1 MGFFD
6 DFGKKISDASQGAIA
21 KTKDFADVAKLNS
34 NISDEER
41 RINNAYQQMGELYF
55 ERHPEDFEDCFTEHY
70 AVIRESLSK
79 ITDYRKQ
86 ITNIKGVVKCPNCGA
101 EVPKDSAFCSAC
113 GTQVP
118 KEEAPVDVPAAEAE
132 VVSAPEAAPV
142 EEAAVE
148 APVEAAP
155 VEEASAEH
163 KCPSCGSTLEEGAL
177 FCTNCGQKIEEN

>member
-41 RINNAYQQMGELYF
+41 RINNAYQQIGKLYF
-55 ERHPEDFEDCFTEHY
+55 EMHLEDFEDCFKDHF
-70 AVIRESLSK
+70 AAINESLGK
-79 ITDYRKQ
+79 IQDYRQQ

-101 EVPKDSAFCSAC
+101 EVPKDSAFCSSC
-113 GTQVP
+113 GTPVP
-118 KEEAPVDVPAAEAE
+118 KQDVPAAEAE

-142 EEAAVE
+142 EAPVEEAPAVE
-148 APVEAAP
+148 APVEK
-155 VEEASAEH
+155 
-163 KCPSCGSTLEEGAL
+163 KCPSCGATLEDGAS
-177 FCTNCGQKIEEN
+177 FCTNCGTKVEEN

>member
-41 RINNAYQQMGELYF
+41 RINNAYQQIGKLYF
-55 ERHPEDFEDCFTEHY
+55 EMHLEDFEDCFKDHF
-70 AVIRESLSK
+70 AAINESLGK
-79 ITDYRKQ
+79 IKDYRQQ

-101 EVPKDSAFCSAC
+101 EVPKESAFCSSC
-113 GTQVP
+113 GTPVP
-118 KEEAPVDVPAAEAE
+118 KQDVPAAEAE

-142 EEAAVE
+142 ETPVEEAPAVE
-148 APVEAAP
+148 APVEK
-155 VEEASAEH
+155 
-163 KCPSCGSTLEEGAL
+163 KCPSCGATLEDGAL
-177 FCTNCGQKIEEN
+177 FCTNCGTKVEEN

>member
-41 RINNAYQQMGELYF
+41 RINNAYQQIGKLYF
-55 ERHPEDFEDCFTEHY
+55 EMHLEDFEDCFKDHF
-70 AVIRESLSK
+70 AAINESLGK
-79 ITDYRKQ
+79 IQDYRQQ

-101 EVPKDSAFCSAC
+101 EVPKDSAFCSSC
-113 GTQVP
+113 GTPVP
-118 KEEAPVDVPAAEAE
+118 KQDAPAAEAE

-142 EEAAVE
+142 AEEAPVEEAPAVE
-148 APVEAAP
+148 APVEK
-155 VEEASAEH
+155 
-163 KCPSCGSTLEEGAL
+163 KCPSCGATLEDGAL
-177 FCTNCGQKIEEN
+177 FCTNCGTKVEEN

>member
-41 RINNAYQQMGELYF
+41 RINNAYQQIGKLYF
-55 ERHPEDFEDCFTEHY
+55 EMHLEDFEDCFKDHF
-70 AVIRESLSK
+70 AAINESLGK
-79 ITDYRKQ
+79 IQDYRQQ

-101 EVPKDSAFCSAC
+101 EVPKDSAFCSSC
-113 GTQVP
+113 GTPVP
-118 KEEAPVDVPAAEAE
+118 KQDVPAAEAV

-142 EEAAVE
+142 ETPVEEAPAVE
-148 APVEAAP
+148 APVEK
-155 VEEASAEH
+155 
-163 KCPSCGSTLEEGAL
+163 KCSSCGATLEDGAL
-177 FCTNCGQKIEEN
+177 FCTNCGTKVEEN

>member
-41 RINNAYQQMGELYF
+41 RINNAYQQIGKLYF
-55 ERHPEDFEDCFTEHY
+55 EMHLEDFEDCFKDHF
-70 AVIRESLSK
+70 AAINESLGK
-79 ITDYRKQ
+79 IQDYRHQ

-101 EVPKDSAFCSAC
+101 EVPKDSAFCSSC
-113 GTQVP
+113 GTPVP
-118 KEEAPVDVPAAEAE
+118 KQEAPVDVPAAEAE

-142 EEAAVE
+142 ETPVEEAPAVE
-148 APVEAAP
+148 APVEK
-155 VEEASAEH
+155 
-163 KCPSCGSTLEEGAL
+163 KCPSCGATLEDGAL
-177 FCTNCGQKIEEN
+177 FCTNCGTKVEEN

>member
-41 RINNAYQQMGELYF
+41 RINNAYQQIGKLYF
-55 ERHPEDFEDCFTEHY
+55 EMHLEDFEDCFKDHF
-70 AVIRESLSK
+70 AAINESLGK
-79 ITDYRKQ
+79 IKDYRQQ

-101 EVPKDSAFCSAC
+101 EVPKDSAFCSSC
-113 GTQVP
+113 GTPVP
-118 KEEAPVDVPAAEAE
+118 KQDVPAAEAE

-142 EEAAVE
+142 EAPVEEAPAVE
-148 APVEAAP
+148 APVEK
-155 VEEASAEH
+155 
-163 KCPSCGSTLEEGAL
+163 KCPSCGATLEDGAL
-177 FCTNCGQKIEEN
+177 FCTNCGTKVEEN

>member
-41 RINNAYQQMGELYF
+41 RINNAYQQIGKLYF
-55 ERHPEDFEDCFTEHY
+55 EMHLEDFEDCFKDHF
-70 AVIRESLSK
+70 AAINESLGK
-79 ITDYRKQ
+79 IQDYRQQ

-101 EVPKDSAFCSAC
+101 EVPKDSAFCSSC
-113 GTQVP
+113 GTPVP
-118 KEEAPVDVPAAEAE
+118 KQETPVDVPAAEAE

-142 EEAAVE
+142 AEE
-148 APVEAAP
+148 APVEK
-155 VEEASAEH
+155 
-163 KCPSCGSTLEEGAL
+163 KCPSCGATLEDGAL
-177 FCTNCGQKIEEN
+177 FCTNCGTKVEEN